1 MKRHDIDAASLT
13 TGVVFLAFVMWW
25 LLGRVINFHAP
36 SAGWFAAG
44 ALLLFGLLGLL
55 SALRS
60 DRKRPSNNG

>member
-25 LLGRVINFHAP
+25 LLGRVIDFHAP

-55 SALRS
+55 GTLRS
-60 DRKRPSNNG
+60 ERKRPSSNS